1 MYMPHVYDSWTSSPN
16 SANALVH
23 ETVKNNQI
31 STENEKNDEFA
42 YHQVV

>member
-1 MYMPHVYDSWTSSPN
+1 MTHVYDSWTCSSN

-31 STENEKNDEFA
+31 SSKNGKNVEFA
-42 YHQVV
+42 YHQDV